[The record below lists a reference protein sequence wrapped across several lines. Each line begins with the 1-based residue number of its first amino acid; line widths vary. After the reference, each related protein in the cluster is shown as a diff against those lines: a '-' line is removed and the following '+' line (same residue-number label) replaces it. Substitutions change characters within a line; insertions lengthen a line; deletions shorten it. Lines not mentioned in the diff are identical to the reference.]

1 MSIDLNDVLV
11 FARVYEAGSFT
22 DAARALG
29 APKSTISRRV
39 AALEERLGARL
50 IERTTRKFR
59 PTEAGTLLY
68 ERARRIALA
77 LDEAEAAV
85 AELHDRPKGTLR
97 LTAPV
102 DFGSA
107 WLPAMLADFVRQYP
121 EVRVDVELS
130 NRYVDLLAEGFDL
143 AIRAGQLEDSSL
155 IARRLGKNRLRLYAA
170 PSYFADRSEPL
181 QPEELADH
189 QLVLFRAPRF
199 QATLT
204 LSRGAEVRTL
214 EATSRISVHDF
225 TLLRGLL
232 IAGTGIGVLPDVA
245 GGVEVKSGRLRLVL
259 PEWCLG
265 EGVISAVY
273 PSSRHLSAS
282 LRAFLDHLTSQLS
295 PPPWHEEGSDGAT
308 PSPASAV
315 HLGAKG

>member
-22 DAARALG
+22 VAARALG
-29 APKSTISRRV
+29 APKSTISRKV

-50 IERTTRKFR
+50 VERTTRKFR

-68 ERARRIALA
+68 ERAQRIALA

-130 NRYVDLLAEGFDL
+130 NRFVDLLAEGFDV
-143 AIRAGQLEDSSL
+143 AIRAGQLDDSSL

-170 PSYFADRSEPL
+170 PSYLQARPAPQ
-181 QPEELADH
+181 QPEDLAAH

-199 QATLT
+199 HATWQ
-204 LSRGAEVRTL
+204 LSRGVEVRTM
-214 EATSRISVHDF
+214 ETVSRISVHDF
-225 TLLRGLL
+225 KLLRGLL
-232 IAGTGIGVLPDVA
+232 VAGSGIGVLPDVT
-245 GGVEVKSGRLRLVL
+245 GGAEVRAGRLQLVL
-259 PEWCLG
+259 PEWSLG
-265 EGVISAVY
+265 EGTMSAVY

-282 LRAFLDHLTSQLS
+282 VRAFLDHLTSHLS
-295 PPPWHEEGSDGAT
+295 PPPWQQEQDAT
-308 PSPASAV
+308 PGASPLTAEGPSEAP
-315 HLGAKG
+315 